1 MITSASEVFWSVNFG
16 EVQKL
21 KAVLIIGE
29 LSSSGEYYTANGL
42 NWFLTFGNSNSRCTN
57 PTIYSNTS
65 VFGAKEIVLE

>member
-29 LSSSGEYYTANGL
+29 LSSSGEYYTFKNVEKNL
-42 NWFLTFGNSNSRCTN
+42 
-57 PTIYSNTS
+57 
-65 VFGAKEIVLE
+65 IVKKVKRQIEY